1 MLVPPFPA
9 QFFILLGIDIFLGE
23 GILTVLLD
31 EHFPTGLPYVLEA
44 SALFGFV
51 QLVLSSNYLSGYPAE
66 LQYYYCM
73 AYAIIAAAS
82 VLATNAY
89 LAFVRDEHILGGWFA
104 IAGSAPAVLSLAF
117 FASAYV
123 NDVVVPLPLLPLMPL
138 SVIYVAFFAA
148 TVLIVAA
155 MVIIARRSSEL
166 SD

>member
-23 GILTVLLD
+23 GILTVLFD
-31 EHFPTGLPYVLEA
+31 EHFPTALPYVLEA

-51 QLVLSSNYLSGYPAE
+51 QLVLSSNYLPGYPAE
-66 LQYYYCM
+66 LQFYYCV

-89 LAFVRDEHILGGWFA
+89 LALVRGKPILGGWFA
-104 IAGSAPAVLSLAF
+104 IAGSAPAVLSLVF

-138 SVIYVAFFAA
+138 GVMYVAFVAA
-148 TVLIVAA
+148 TAMIVAA
-155 MVIIARRSSEL
+155 MVIIVRRRSE
-166 SD
+166 